1 MYKLILADDEAV
13 IRRGLSLLRWDELG
27 FHLAET
33 FADGGEV
40 IDYLKREGA
49 DVVLTDIVMPHVSG
63 LEVARWVY
71 ENAPQT
77 KVVLL
82 SGYAEFSDAQ
92 KAIEYHVSRYLLKP
106 TDRGELAAQ
115 FRAIR
120 QELDGREDAIEAQE
134 GSLQQQIDLYLDRR
148 LADGASLTGA
158 AEFVHMNPAHLSR
171 AFKEETGEN
180 YNNYVLRRR
189 MDAAK
194 NCSSKAICRFRKS
207 VAAWA
212 TPTCAISPAYFAKP
226 PASAPPI
233 SAAAAFA
240 AENKRSPPCMCH
252 ASASHIVFK
261 GNTAQMRRLAG
272 EWIFRQM
279 QIPKVYW
286 R

>member
-27 FHLAET
+27 FHLAEA

-49 DVVLTDIVMPHVSG
+49 DVVMPHVSG
-63 LEVARWVY
+63 IEVARWVY

-82 SGYAEFSDAQ
+82 SGYAEFKDAQ

-106 TDRGELAAQ
+106 TDRDELAAQ
-115 FRAIR
+115 FRTIR
-120 QELDGREDAIEAQE
+120 QELDGREDADGAQE
-134 GSLQQQIDLYLDRR
+134 GSLQQKIDLYLDRH

-180 YNNYVLRRR
+180 YNNYALRRR

-194 NCSSKAICRFRKS
+194 RLLVESDLQVQEICRRVGYS
-207 VAAWA
+207 DVR
-212 TPTCAISPAYFAKP
+212 YFT
-226 PASAPPI
+226 
-233 SAAAAFA
+233 
-240 AENKRSPPCMCH
+240 R
-252 ASASHIVFK
+252 
-261 GNTAQMRRLAG
+261 
-272 EWIFRQM
+272 IFRETTGVS
-279 QIPKVYW
+279 PSHFRRRSVRGEK
-286 R
+286 

>member
-63 LEVARWVY
+63 IEVARWVY

-106 TDRGELAAQ
+106 TDRDELAAQ

-120 QELDGREDAIEAQE
+120 QELDGRVDAIEAQE

-189 MDAAK
+189 VDAAK
-194 NCSSKAICRFRKS
+194 KLLVESDLQIQEICRRVGYS
-207 VAAWA
+207 DVR
-212 TPTCAISPAYFAKP
+212 YFT
-226 PASAPPI
+226 
-233 SAAAAFA
+233 
-240 AENKRSPPCMCH
+240 R
-252 ASASHIVFK
+252 
-261 GNTAQMRRLAG
+261 
-272 EWIFRQM
+272 IFRETTGVS
-279 QIPKVYW
+279 PSHFRRRSVCSGK
-286 R
+286 